1 MNQTERKIQ
10 SEERRR
16 KSDEAQRFSEDRMQ
30 LLDTIREMIDIEFE
44 RRGVKTEGNP
54 HPENPPPEK
63 TEHQPSEKTSPCR
76 TLWKRIVSLFTFCLI
91 E

>member
-16 KSDEAQRFSEDRMQ
+16 KSDEVQRFSKDRMQ

-54 HPENPPPEK
+54 HPESPPPEGTGREPPDRK
-63 TEHQPSEKTSPCR
+63 PPRLSLWQRLMGIFTSG
-76 TLWKRIVSLFTFCLI
+76 LL
-91 E
+91 

>member
-30 LLDTIREMIDIEFE
+30 LLDTVRQMIDFEFE
-44 RRGVKTEGNP
+44 RRGVKTEGTP
-54 HPENPPPEK
+54 HPENPPPESMGLEFLDCK
-63 TEHQPSEKTSPCR
+63 PPRRTFWQRLMGIFTSG
-76 TLWKRIVSLFTFCLI
+76 LL
-91 E
+91 